1 MKPTNRNTL
10 HWKRRL
16 SAMWTNIF
24 GSNISTDLLE
34 FTCFFLIL
42 DMKNVFAILGIE
54 KTKIWTKTQS
64 SKARLLSLHYRK
76 LIIQQHKMGV
86 IDIFAFVL
94 LVGFSKGKPIVKP
107 IITGFCYCSQEMWNS
122 SCALYVVVTGTTM
135 MAWIITK
142 LTKNDN

>member
-16 SAMWTNIF
+16 CQLCEPIYSVA
-24 GSNISTDLLE
+24 ISQLTCWSLLV
-34 FTCFFLIL
+34 FLML
-42 DMKNVFAILGIE
+42 DMKNVFTILGIE
-54 KTKIWTKTQS
+54 KTEIWTKTQS
-64 SKARLLSLHYRK
+64 FKARLLSLHYRK

-122 SCALYVVVTGTTM
+122 SCSLYVVVTGTRM